1 MRVGHRSWTPGR
13 RPLSSVLVSSS
24 TPTHARQP
32 SRSRRALTILVVLVL
47 ALAGAGVAATWG
59 VQRWLASQVERVGD
73 PFAELTAR
81 PTPATAPGE
90 EGTED
95 GPLNILVLGSDSR
108 ISAGDPNQWAQ
119 GAQRTDTIML
129 AHLPASR
136 DAAYLMSF
144 PRDAWVDVPGYGQQ
158 KINAAFSYGG
168 PSLLIQTIEQ
178 LTNVRI
184 DHFVVTDFESFVRIT
199 DALGGVRMTLT
210 EDLRAGDTVV
220 PAGKQQ
226 LLTGEQALRFVR
238 ERKTLARGDFD
249 RVQRQQAWIRSIV
262 AKMRNDGTLRNPVTS
277 ARFLDVVSRSV
288 ATDDGLDQA
297 VMRDLQDR
305 AKDLGSS
312 DMTFFTVPFEG
323 TGRSPDGAQSIVV
336 LDRPALDAL
345 MGAVASDTLGAYLA
359 ANESSLDVLPPVVE

>member
-1 MRVGHRSWTPGR
+1 MPA
-13 RPLSSVLVSSS
+13 
-24 TPTHARQP
+24 HASASQR
-32 SRSRRALTILVVLVL
+32 SRSRRALVIVLVLVL
-47 ALAGAGVAATWG
+47 ALAGAAVAATWG
-59 VQRWLASQVERVGD
+59 VQRWLAGQVEHIGD
-73 PFAELTAR
+73 PFASITER
-81 PTPATAPGE
+81 PQPAASAAPGAQDDTL
-90 EGTED
+90 G
-95 GPLNILVLGSDSR
+95 GAMNILVLGSDSR
-108 ISAGDPNQWAQ
+108 ISAGDPNQWEQ

-129 AHLPASR
+129 VHLPAAR
-136 DAAYLMSF
+136 DAAYVMSF
-144 PRDAWVDVPGYGQQ
+144 PRDSWVDVPGYGEQ

-168 PSLLIQTIEQ
+168 PALLIQTIEQ
-178 LTNVRI
+178 LTQVRV

-210 EDLRAGDTVV
+210 QDLAVGGTVV

-249 RVQRQQAWIRSIV
+249 RVQRQQAWMRAIV
-262 AKMRNDGTLRNPVTS
+262 AKMRNDGTLHNPVTS

-305 AKDLGSS
+305 AKDLGST
-312 DMTFFTVPFEG
+312 DLTFFTVPFEG

-336 LDRPALDAL
+336 LDRAALDPL
-345 MGAVASDTLGAYLA
+345 MAAVASDTLGPYLE
-359 ANESSLDVLPPVVE
+359 ANQGSLDVLPPVVE

>member
-1 MRVGHRSWTPGR
+1 MA
-13 RPLSSVLVSSS
+13 
-24 TPTHARQP
+24 TPTHAVARP
-32 SRSRRALTILVVLVL
+32 SRSRRALVVVLVIVV
-47 ALAGAGVAATWG
+47 ALVGLGFGGAWG
-59 VQRWLASQVERVGD
+59 VQRWLAGQVEHIGD
-73 PFAELTAR
+73 PFAGITTR
-81 PTPATAPGE
+81 PTPPAPTPGE
-90 EGTED
+90 QDEEPAESGA
-95 GPLNILVLGSDSR
+95 LNILVLGSDSR
-108 ISAGDPNQWAQ
+108 ISAGDPNQWQA

-129 AHLPASR
+129 VHLPASR
-136 DAAYLMSF
+136 DAAYLMSI
-144 PRDAWVDVPGYGQQ
+144 PRDAWVDVPGRGEA

-168 PSLLIQTIEQ
+168 PSLLIETVEQ
-178 LTNVRI
+178 LTDVRV

-210 EDLRAGDTVV
+210 SDLEAGGTVV

-249 RVQRQQAWIRSIV
+249 RVQRQQAWVRAIV

-297 VMRDLQDR
+297 VMQDLQDR
-305 AKDLGSS
+305 ARNLGST
-312 DMTFFTVPFEG
+312 DMAFFTVPFEG

-336 LDRPALDAL
+336 LDRPALAEL
-345 MGAVASDTLGAYLA
+345 MTAVREDTVGDYLA
-359 ANESSLDVLPPVVE
+359 ARGAELDVLPPVVE

>member
-1 MRVGHRSWTPGR
+1 MTD
-13 RPLSSVLVSSS
+13 LSSVTVSPSS
-24 TPTHARQP
+24 HARAADRP
-32 SRSRRALTILVVLVL
+32 RNRRALVLVL
-47 ALAGAGVAATWG
+47 VIVLALGGGAFAATWG
-59 VQRWLASQVERVGD
+59 VQKWLAGQVERVGD
-73 PFAELTAR
+73 PFAELPAR
-81 PTPATAPGE
+81 PAPPVAAPGE
-90 EGTED
+90 EEAETLD
-95 GPLNILVLGSDSR
+95 GAMNILVLGSDSR
-108 ISAGDPNQWAQ
+108 ISAGDPGQWQA

-129 AHLPASR
+129 VHLPASR

-144 PRDAWVDVPGYGQQ
+144 PRDSWVDVPGHGQA

-168 PSLLIQTIEQ
+168 PALLIQTIEQ

-210 EDLRAGDTVV
+210 NDLKVGGTVV

-249 RVQRQQAWIRSIV
+249 RVQRQQAWMRAIV
-262 AKMRNDGTLRNPVTS
+262 AKMRNDGTLHNPVTS

-288 ATDDGLDQA
+288 ATDDGLDER

-305 AKDLGSS
+305 AKNLGST

-323 TGRSPDGAQSIVV
+323 TGRSPDGAQSVVV
-336 LDRPALDAL
+336 LDREALDPL
-345 MGAVASDTLGAYLA
+345 MAAVASDTLGAYLEGNA
-359 ANESSLDVLPPVVE
+359 GSLDVLPPVVE